1 MTAQSHLSLT
11 ELPPNGD
18 RAPLLLDVLDRQV
31 QALLNAWQNGHQD
44 VAVLLRSHG
53 LAAGPE
59 QQVLG
64 TASPAQARTLV
75 AREHGF
81 RDWDDALENSSLRI
95 DAQFEAAADAVV
107 AGALDTLQSLL
118 RRAPY
123 LARQR
128 SAYPHHSTLLH
139 YCVANGS
146 EHTRQWLSPPNAP
159 AISRALLGAG
169 ALPDATSD
177 VYGGGSKTT
186 PLCLLVSSS
195 VPAAARVQA
204 PLVAE
209 LCQGGAN
216 IDGLDDDGLPLWTAI
231 TFGYTS
237 AVDQLVASGARLDNL
252 VFAAGA
258 GDIELVHAY
267 LAMNRDARATAR
279 SSRSIGIHGP
289 GLAPHHQLEYALIYA
304 SRHGRRKVVE
314 LLLSRAPDPSVTEPV
329 WNSSALGMAHHTR
342 ELEVRKED
350 KQAIIALLTEA
361 PRGAG

>member
-1 MTAQSHLSLT
+1 MTTQSHLSLT

-18 RAPLLLDVLDRQV
+18 QAPLLLDVLDRQA
-31 QALLNAWQNGHQD
+31 QAFLSAWQSGHQD

-53 LAAGPE
+53 LAAAAEPE

-64 TASPAQARTLV
+64 TASPERARTLV

-81 RDWDDALENSSLRI
+81 RDWDDALENSNLRI
-95 DAQFEAAADAVV
+95 DPHFEAAADAVV
-107 AGALDTLQSLL
+107 AGALDTLQALLESTPSL
-118 RRAPY
+118 ATH
-123 LARQR
+123 R

-139 YCVANGS
+139 HCVANGS
-146 EHTRQWLSPPNAP
+146 EHTRQWASPPNAP
-159 AISRALLGAG
+159 AICHALLAAG
-169 ALPDATSD
+169 ALPDATCN

-195 VPAAARVQA
+195 VPAAAGVQA

-209 LCQGGAN
+209 LCRGGAS

-237 AVDQLVASGARLDNL
+237 AVDQLVASGARVDNL
-252 VFAAGA
+252 IFAAVA
-258 GDIELVHAY
+258 SDIERVSAY
-267 LAMNRDARATAR
+267 LAMNGDARAAAR

-289 GLAPHHQLEYALIYA
+289 ALAPDRQLEYALICA
-304 SRHGRRKVVE
+304 SRHGRREVVE
-314 LLLSRAPDPSVTEPV
+314 RLLSEAPNLSVTEPM
-329 WNSSALGMAHHTR
+329 WNSSALGMARHCR
-342 ELEVRKED
+342 EESEVRSED

-361 PRGAG
+361 PR